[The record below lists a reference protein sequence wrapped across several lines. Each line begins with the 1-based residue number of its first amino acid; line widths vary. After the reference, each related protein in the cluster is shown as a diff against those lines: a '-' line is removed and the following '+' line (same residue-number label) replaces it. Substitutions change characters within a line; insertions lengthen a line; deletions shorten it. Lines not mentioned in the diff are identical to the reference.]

1 MTAGGGCER
10 CDHPHA
16 SWKYHTRGS
25 ACFPKTPASRRH
37 SHVRPPGAPRWDSR
51 QPLGAAGDAYGR
63 ASCVA
68 ARASRRWRPASCQPG
83 QRGRRGANS
92 SRERTDGVQQV
103 DVDGGARAPGI
114 IEPDGRACG
123 GSRSGGRMLPAEL
136 RCMWLHVRGSS
147 KRREQ
152 ILVDSAR
159 DQRELLGP
167 VQSALGADSG
177 SHSKSSQCKHGPR
190 ARCEALGR
198 SIEKR
203 LREAG
208 EASRGLGGQ
217 GPRAV
222 IGAGTSQR

>member
-1 MTAGGGCER
+1 MPTVGPHVWQLELRAGGGLHHEE
-10 CDHPHA
+10 
-16 SWKYHTRGS
+16 
-25 ACFPKTPASRRH
+25 
-37 SHVRPPGAPRWDSR
+37 
-51 QPLGAAGDAYGR
+51 
-63 ASCVA
+63 SC
-68 ARASRRWRPASCQPG
+68 

-203 LREAG
+203 LMEAG
-208 EASRGLGGQ
+208 EASMSFVQKVLNFL
-217 GPRAV
+217 V
-222 IGAGTSQR
+222 SLT